1 MKQRKQT
8 EETENKPFRGC
19 GCSFIPTITGDTCE
33 NLIGK
38 PGDGSD
44 AQCVGDY
51 LVCNTGNYCGTLTTG
66 EPASVLIPPGAIC
79 APVVYR
85 PGETS
90 HAPIDTLDGPKLPG
104 INVPA
109 KKK

>member
-8 EETENKPFRGC
+8 EDTKNKPFRGC

-38 PGDGSD
+38 PGDGLN

-51 LVCNTGNYCGTLTTG
+51 LICNTGKYCGTLTTG
-66 EPASVLIPPGAIC
+66 EPASVSIPPGALC
-79 APVVYR
+79 TPVVY
-85 PGETS
+85 PLNENAYTPIET
-90 HAPIDTLDGPKLPG
+90 IDGP
-104 INVPA
+104 
-109 KKK
+109 